1 MRILDRYILKE
12 LLGPF
17 FFGICVFASILVGT
31 GPLFRIAQY
40 MSQYGASVWTCAKLL
55 AYSLPGIIALT
66 FPMAVLLSSLMAFGR
81 LSSSSEIVAMK
92 CGGLSFYRLA
102 APVFLLAFG
111 VSVFSMVFNE
121 VMVPRANAAY
131 SYIVHYEIMK
141 NTRPKSQ
148 EHIVIKDIA
157 GGKLQRLTYGRRF
170 DEGLSL
176 MQGITIQE
184 YENDV
189 LVRIENAEKAVW
201 KDGGWT
207 MLNGIIY
214 DMTEDGRVE
223 RTMRFSEQVMPVEK
237 APAEISRDQKRPEEM
252 TIRELKQHIA
262 ILRREQVRT
271 SFFEVELQQRVAVPF
286 ACFVFSMIGV
296 PLGIQRQRSS
306 SSIGLGISVIVI
318 FVYYSV
324 MSMAMALGQGGTL
337 PAFIAV
343 WIPNFLGVLT
353 GMFFIH
359 RASK

>member
-40 MSQYGASVWTCAKLL
+40 ISQYGATLWTCAKLL
-55 AYSLPGIIALT
+55 MYSLPGIIALT
-66 FPMAVLLSSLMAFGR
+66 FPMAMLLASLMAFGR

-92 CGGLSFYRLA
+92 CGGLSFFRLA
-102 APVFLLAFG
+102 TPVFIAAFG
-111 VSVFSMVFNE
+111 VSAFSMVFNE

-148 EHIVIKDIA
+148 EHVVIKDIA

-170 DEGLSL
+170 DEDLSL

-184 YENDV
+184 YEQDV

-223 RTMRFSEQVMPVEK
+223 RTMRFKEQAMPVEK

-252 TIRELKQHIA
+252 TIRELKQHIQ
-262 ILRREQVRT
+262 ILKREQVRT
-271 SFFEVELQQRVAVPF
+271 GTFEVELHQRVAVPF
-286 ACFVFSMIGV
+286 ACLVFSMIGV

-318 FVYYSV
+318 FVYYAI

-337 PAFIAV
+337 PALVAV
-343 WIPNFLGVLT
+343 WIPNVLGILAGT
-353 GMFFIH
+353 FFIY
-359 RASK
+359 RAAK

>member
-17 FFGICVFASILVGT
+17 LFGICVFSSILVGT

-40 MSQYGASVWTCAKLL
+40 ISQYGASVWTCAKLL

-81 LSSSSEIVAMK
+81 LSSSSEIVTMK

-102 APVFLLAFG
+102 APVFILAFG
-111 VSVFSMVFNE
+111 ISAFSMVFNE
-121 VMVPRANAAY
+121 VVVPRANAAY
-131 SYIVHYEIMK
+131 TYIVHYEIMK
-141 NTRPKSQ
+141 NTRPKTQ
-148 EHIVIKDIA
+148 EHVIIKDIA
-157 GGKLQRLTYGRRF
+157 SGKLKRLTYGRRF
-170 DEGLSL
+170 DEDLSL

-184 YENDV
+184 YENDT

-207 MLNGIIY
+207 MFNGIIY

-223 RTMRFSEQVMPVEK
+223 RTMKFKEQAMPVEK
-237 APAEISRDQKRPEEM
+237 VPAEISRDQKNKEEM

-262 ILRREQVRT
+262 ILKREQVRT
-271 SFFEVELQQRVAVPF
+271 SYFEVELHQRLAIPF
-286 ACFVFSMIGV
+286 ACFIFSLIGV

-318 FVYYSV
+318 FIYYAI
-324 MSMAMALGQGGTL
+324 MSMAMALGQGGSL
-337 PAFIAV
+337 PPLVAV
-343 WIPNFLGVLT
+343 WIPNVLGIIAGV
-353 GMFFIH
+353 FFIH
-359 RASK
+359 QAAK

>member
-17 FFGICVFASILVGT
+17 LFGICVFASILVGS

-40 MSQYGASVWTCAKLL
+40 ISQYGAPIWLCVKLL

-66 FPMAVLLSSLMAFGR
+66 FPMAMLLSSLMSFGR

-102 APVFLLAFG
+102 APVFITALL

-121 VMVPRANAAY
+121 VVVPRANAAY
-131 SYIVHYEIMK
+131 SYIVDFEIMK
-141 NTRPKSQ
+141 NTQPKSQ
-148 EHIVIKDIA
+148 EHIVLKDIA
-157 GGKLQRLTYGRRF
+157 GGKMQRLTYARRF
-170 DEGLSL
+170 DEQLSM
-176 MQGITIQE
+176 MQGVTIQE
-184 YENDV
+184 YDKDI

-207 MLNGIIY
+207 MFNGVIY
-214 DMTEDGRVE
+214 DMSADGQVE
-223 RTMRFSEQVMPVEK
+223 RMMRFKEQAMPIEK
-237 APAEISRDQKRPEEM
+237 APAVVARAQKRPEEM
-252 TIRELKQHIA
+252 TIRELKQHIEV
-262 ILRREQVRT
+262 LKREQVRSGT
-271 SFFEVELQQRVAVPF
+271 FEVELHQRVAVPF
-286 ACFVFSMIGV
+286 ACFIFALIGV

-306 SSIGLGISVIVI
+306 SSIGFGISVVVI
-318 FVYYSV
+318 FIYYAI

-343 WIPNFLGVLT
+343 WIPNVLGMLA
-353 GMFFIH
+353 GAFFIH
-359 RASK
+359 QAAK

>member
-12 LLGPF
+12 LFGPF
-17 FFGICVFASILVGT
+17 FFGVCVFASILVGT

-40 MSQYGASVWTCAKLL
+40 ISQYGASLWTCAKLL
-55 AYSLPGIIALT
+55 VFSLPGIIALT
-66 FPMAVLLSSLMAFGR
+66 FPMAMLLSSLMAFGR

-102 APVFLLAFG
+102 TPVFIVAFG

-121 VMVPRANAAY
+121 LLVPKANAAY

-157 GGKLQRLTYGRRF
+157 SGKLERLTYARRF
-170 DEGLSL
+170 DEDLSV
-176 MQGITIQE
+176 MQGVTIQE
-184 YENDV
+184 FEGEKLARV
-189 LVRIENAEKAVW
+189 ENAEKAIW

-207 MLNGIIY
+207 MQNGVIY
-214 DMTEDGRVE
+214 DMSDSGRIE
-223 RTMRFSEQVMPVEK
+223 RIMRFSEQAMPVEK
-237 APAEISRDQKRPEEM
+237 IPAEISRDQKRPEEM
-252 TIRELKQHIA
+252 TIRELKQHIQ
-262 ILRREQVRT
+262 ILQREQVRT
-271 SFFEVELQQRVAVPF
+271 GFFEVELHQRVAVPF
-286 ACFVFSMIGV
+286 ACFIFSLIGV

-306 SSIGLGISVIVI
+306 SSIGLGISVVVI
-318 FVYYSV
+318 FAYYAI

-337 PAFIAV
+337 PAFFAV
-343 WIPNFLGVLT
+343 WIPNFLGLAV
-353 GMFFIH
+353 GFFLVF

>member
-1 MRILDRYILKE
+1 MRILDRYILLE

-17 FFGICVFASILVGT
+17 LFGVCVFASILVGT

-40 MSQYGASVWTCAKLL
+40 ISQYGASVWTCAKLL
-55 AYSLPGIIALT
+55 FFSLPGIIALT
-66 FPMAVLLSSLMAFGR
+66 FPMAMLLSSLMAFGR

-102 APVFLLAFG
+102 TPVFIVAFG

-121 VMVPRANAAY
+121 LIVPKSNAAY

-157 GGKLQRLTYGRRF
+157 SGKLERLTYARRF
-170 DEGLSL
+170 DEDLSV
-176 MQGITIQE
+176 MQGVTIE
-184 YENDV
+184 EFENDKLSRV
-189 LVRIENAEKAVW
+189 ENAEKAIW

-207 MLNGIIY
+207 MMNGFIF
-214 DMTEDGRVE
+214 DMTDDGRVE
-223 RTMRFSEQVMPVEK
+223 RTMRFAEQAMPVEK
-237 APAEISRDQKRPEEM
+237 EPGEIARDQKRPEEM
-252 TIRELKQHIA
+252 TIRELKQHIQ
-262 ILRREQVRT
+262 ILQREQVRT
-271 SFFEVELQQRVAVPF
+271 GFFEVELHQRVAVPF
-286 ACFVFSMIGV
+286 ACFIFSLIGV

-306 SSIGLGISVIVI
+306 SSIGLGISVVVI
-318 FVYYSV
+318 FTYYAI

-337 PAFIAV
+337 PAFTAV
-343 WIPNFLGVLT
+343 WIPNFLGLAVGFYLVR
-353 GMFFIH
+353 